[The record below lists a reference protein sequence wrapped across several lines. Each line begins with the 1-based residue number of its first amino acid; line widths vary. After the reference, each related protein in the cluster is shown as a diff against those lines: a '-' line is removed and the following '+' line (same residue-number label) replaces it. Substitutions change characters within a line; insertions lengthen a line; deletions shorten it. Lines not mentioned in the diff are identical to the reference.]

1 MRKFIALS
9 TVVVGASLTS
19 LNSHA
24 LELNVTAAANFWKPT
39 PSGYIQGNK
48 GQQHLDVKQ
57 TLGLSSENQTSF
69 TLQLDHPV
77 PVIPNI
83 RISRTELDFGGHI
96 SQGFT
101 FDGTTFDDDDI
112 TSQIDLTHTD
122 FTAYYRFLDG
132 LTSLIPLVGLR
143 AELGITVRQFDGGFK
158 VTGQALEQQATEYL
172 ELSTPV
178 PMGYAGL
185 RVNLP
190 YGISAGANVNAIGY
204 SGNQITDWVADI
216 RYQYEGLPLIKPG
229 IQAGYRSFDIKL
241 DDLKDT
247 YGDLSLK
254 GGYFGAYVQA
264 GF

>member
-1 MRKFIALS
+1 MRKLIALS

-24 LELNVTAAANFWKPT
+24 LELNVNAAANFWKPT

-48 GQQHLDVKQ
+48 SDQPLDVKQ
-57 TLGLSSENQTSF
+57 TLGLSSEKQTSF

-83 RISRTELDFGGHI
+83 RISRTELEFGGH
-96 SQGFT
+96 SSKGFT
-101 FDGTTFDDDDI
+101 FDGKNFTGDI

-158 VTGQALEQQATEYL
+158 VTGQVAGQQATEYL

-204 SGNQITDWVADI
+204 SGNQITDWVADV

-229 IQAGYRSFDIKL
+229 IQAGYRSFDVKL